1 MNVYHLVRGGGKV
14 FKNPKC
20 FLLEKSCKTRIIIW
34 HQPKQF
40 TSIFG
45 KFLQFTIYLH
55 YLFDL
60 PKKKWWKSPCFFLP
74 QKPKKKHH
82 MFSTPRIFMDKIL
95 FSPRDPGEAQ
105 AHDQGRQRYGNLVRR
120 GFIIQPQKPT
130 SSKANGNVEIS
141 PLGMGM
147 NGNYCFPM
155 QSKHR
160 SSWHVRVEIIQHFE
174 GTQNFAFSIMY
185 HVPKILWQLHFSY
198 FQWSTHEGSLPHWA
212 LDNTPVKCP
221 HSEKWGD
228 TSSVGV
234 PSEQFAKNFFTRNW
248 CKTAVNQQGHL
259 ASTTNLL
266 GLHRTNPSEEPNH
279 PCKVLVYS
287 NKGESAPIT
296 QGWSLAV
303 WTIWLSCCRK
313 KKGAA

>member
-1 MNVYHLVRGGGKV
+1 MTPTPNNSLV
-14 FKNPKC
+14 F
-20 FLLEKSCKTRIIIW
+20 S
-34 HQPKQF
+34 
-40 TSIFG
+40 G

-60 PKKKWWKSPCFFLP
+60 PKKNYGNPPVFSTSET
-74 QKPKKKHH
+74 QKKH
-82 MFSTPRIFMDKIL
+82 MFHSQIFIPKIVQSQRPRWGT
-95 FSPRDPGEAQ
+95 SPRPRPPKIRQFGKKRIHYSTSEAQ
-105 AHDQGRQRYGNLVRR
+105 PSFSSQWKRQ
-120 GFIIQPQKPT
+120 
-130 SSKANGNVEIS
+130 

-147 NGNYCFPM
+147 NGLTIFCGNPIETSFFIKC
-155 QSKHR
+155 
-160 SSWHVRVEIIQHFE
+160 VEVEIIRHFE
-174 GTQNFAFSIMY
+174 GTQNFAFGIMY

-212 LDNTPVKCP
+212 LDNILVKCP
-221 HSEKWGD
+221 HSEQWGD

-234 PSEQFAKNFFTRNW
+234 PSEQFAKSFFTRNW
-248 CKTAVNQQGHL
+248 CKTYKNDMLIETLCRKTFVNQQGHL
-259 ASTTNLL
+259 ASTTNLPD
-266 GLHRTNPSEEPNH
+266 LHRTNPSEEPNH

-296 QGWSLAV
+296 QGWCLAV